1 MSGRGGGSASA
12 PSRRDEKTI
21 SFLLWFSFRLLSA
34 AHVYMVNLFLAR
46 VCIHA
51 RHDQICV
58 IREFEDP
65 VPVVDRM
72 QVGRG
77 DDIGGGPYRRA
88 VNDAGLD
95 DATADTCPAY
105 LLQWA

>member
-1 MSGRGGGSASA
+1 MS
-12 PSRRDEKTI
+12 
-21 SFLLWFSFRLLSA
+21 LLMPGTTRCA
-34 AHVYMVNLFLAR
+34 
-46 VCIHA
+46 
-51 RHDQICV
+51 

-88 VNDAGLD
+88 
-95 DATADTCPAY
+95 
-105 LLQWA
+105 